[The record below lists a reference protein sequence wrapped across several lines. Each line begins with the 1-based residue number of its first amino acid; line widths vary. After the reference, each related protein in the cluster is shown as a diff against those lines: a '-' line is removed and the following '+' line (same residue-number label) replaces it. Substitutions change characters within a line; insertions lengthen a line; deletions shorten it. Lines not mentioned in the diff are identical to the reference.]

1 MKITWLLLL
10 LITVPVSAQTV
21 NPAILVPPGL
31 TVLEQDQWGVTLELL
46 LPSYRL
52 EEIQGLQGPCQRV
65 LLDGWARTA
74 IAGLPELPVLGC
86 AIGLPPG
93 GGMDVRIL
101 DAEFRHHAVQHV
113 YPVPR
118 LTVEDADRAAVP
130 EFEEQQAG
138 QLDQIYPAALV
149 EVQPA
154 AVQRGRHL
162 ARVLFHP
169 FQWDPSSG
177 QLRCASRLVVRLS
190 YHQPSSFVLPTDP
203 ASSPDPDSRDAYHG
217 LLLPTP
223 GSCLQGALRIEVE
236 EDGLYAMDYGQALL
250 GAGLA
255 HGLIEALDPATLKLF
270 NKGREVPIFVAD
282 DHHEAPWPGGDLFF
296 YGQGVESR
304 FTGANVYW
312 LYWGGEAGARM
323 GTRDGRSSGGGALVT
338 STTETVRYEENHRL
352 WEATPGT
359 PEADFWFWDLLTAPV
374 VKNCQVDIHNPD
386 PGAWDSTLRVCYQGR
401 STASPHP
408 NHHTRIFLN
417 GVDVGDQY
425 WDGDKVVSQE
435 LQVPTGLLTIG
446 GNTVTVDCPGDTGA
460 AVDSIYLNWIEL
472 EYRRQLRA
480 LDDQLC
486 FTVQGKGPLHM
497 AVHGFTEPLV
507 AVLDVSDPFDVKRVL
522 HVRVTEVGGQYTAT
536 FGDKVAGAATYFALT
551 PDRFRDPSA
560 VEGWASPGLRGGGQG
575 ADYIL
580 ITPREFLPA
589 AEPLVQYR
597 RDQGLRSMAVAVE
610 DIYNEFNHG
619 LPDPVALKAFLRCAY
634 HDWAPPAPAFILL
647 LGDANTDYLDYFG
660 TGKQSLVPVHLTL
673 SEIGLTPDDNWYVT
687 VEGDDVLP
695 EMYIG
700 RLPASDAVM
709 ADRVVTRLLAHEQS
723 PAAAPGRSLFVADN
737 EQVFEN
743 LNETVA
749 AMLPPGIQPDRVYLS
764 AYPVTAE
771 ATADI
776 VRAINRGEMIVHY
789 NGHGSVTSWAGEGLF
804 QTADVASLTN
814 DDALTFVLTMT
825 CLNGYFSQPFY
836 YCLAEE
842 LASAEFG
849 GALGCFSPSGLSYTW
864 EQDMLSPQIFSQ
876 IFVQGEDRLGVIS
889 TEAKLAAHAL
899 GATNG
904 MVSMF
909 TLLGD
914 PASRLKS
921 WE

>member
-1 MKITWLLLL
+1 MKSTWLLLL

-21 NPAILVPPGL
+21 NPAVPVPPGL
-31 TVLEQDQWGVTLELL
+31 TVVEQDQWGVTLELL

-52 EEIQGLQGPCQRV
+52 DEIQGSQGPCQRV

-74 IAGLPELPVLGC
+74 SAGLPELPVLGC
-86 AIGLPPG
+86 ALELPPDAG
-93 GGMDVRIL
+93 FEARIL
-101 DAEFRHHAVQHV
+101 DAEYRYHPVQRVHA
-113 YPVPR
+113 VPR
-118 LTVEDADRAAVP
+118 LTVENVDGVGTP
-130 EFEEQQAG
+130 EFEEQQAAG
-138 QLDQIYPAALV
+138 LGHVYPASLV
-149 EVQPA
+149 EVEPA
-154 AVQRGRHL
+154 AVRRGRRQ

-169 FQWDPSSG
+169 FQWDPGSG
-177 QLRCASRLVVRLS
+177 QLRCATRLVVRLS
-190 YHQPSSFVLPTDP
+190 YRQPSSFVRSTDP
-203 ASSPDPDSRDAYHG
+203 APSPVPSTRDGYQG
-217 LLLPTP
+217 LLHPTP
-223 GSCLQGALRIEVE
+223 GSFLQGALRIEVE
-236 EDGLYAMDYGQALL
+236 EDGLYAMDYGQAMQD
-250 GAGLA
+250 AGLS
-255 HGLIEALDPATLKLF
+255 HVMVEDLDPATLKLF
-270 NKGREVPIFVAD
+270 CRGREVPILVAGD
-282 DHHEAPWPGGDLFF
+282 DHEAPWPGGDLFF
-296 YGQGVESR
+296 YGQGVDSR
-304 FTGANVYW
+304 FTGFNVYW
-312 LYWGGEAGARM
+312 LCWGGTAGARM
-323 GTRDGRSSGGGALVT
+323 GTRDGGSSGGGALVS
-338 STTETVRYEENHRL
+338 STMETVRYEENHRL

-359 PEADFWFWDLLTAPV
+359 PDADYWFWDLLTAPL
-374 VKNCQVDIHNPD
+374 VKNCPVEVHNPD
-386 PGAWDSTLRVCYQGR
+386 PGAWDGTLRVCYQGR
-401 STASPHP
+401 STAPPHP

-417 GVDVGDQY
+417 GVDLGDQY

-435 LQVPTGLLTIG
+435 LQVPAGLLTDG
-446 GNTVTVDCPGDTGA
+446 WNTVTVDCPGDTGA
-460 AVDSIYLNWIEL
+460 TVDSVYLNWIEL
-472 EYRRQLRA
+472 EYRRKLNA

-486 FTVQGKGPLHM
+486 FTARGEGPLHLV
-497 AVHGFTEPLV
+497 VHGFTDPQV
-507 AVLDVSDPFDVKRVL
+507 AVLDVSDPYDVKQVPG
-522 HVRVTEVGGQYTAT
+522 VRVTEAGGQYTAA
-536 FGDKVAGAATYFALT
+536 FGGKVAGAATFLALT
-551 PDRFRDPSA
+551 TDRFRAPA
-560 VEGWASPGLRGGGQG
+560 NVECWTSPGLRGGGQG

-597 RDQGLRSMAVAVE
+597 RDQGLRARAVAVE

-619 LPDPVALKAFLRCAY
+619 LPDPAALKAFLRCAY
-634 HDWAPPAPAFILL
+634 HDWEEPAPAFILL

-660 TGKQSLVPVHLTL
+660 SGKQSLVPVHLSQ
-673 SEIGLTPDDNWYVT
+673 SELGLTPDDNWYVT
-687 VEGDDVLP
+687 VEGGDVLP

-700 RLPASDAVM
+700 RLPASDPAM

-764 AYPVTAE
+764 AYPVTGE

-804 QTADVASLTN
+804 QVADVVSLTN
-814 DDALTFVLTMT
+814 GDALTFVLTMT
-825 CLNGYFSQPFY
+825 CLNGYFSQPFH

-864 EQDMLSPQIFSQ
+864 EQDLLAPQVFSQ
-876 IFVQGEDRLGVIS
+876 IFGQGEDRLGVIV
-889 TEAKLAAHAL
+889 TEAKLVAHAL
-899 GATNG
+899 GATDG